1 MKKFLIAI
9 AALVFV
15 SSSSFAERYV
25 MVTHGEG
32 KDPFWPV
39 VQKGGEDAARAIG
52 ADFEYIYNPSA
63 DMADMASSI
72 QAAAATQPDGMV
84 ISLPDPDALGPA
96 IKAAVAAGVPVITMN
111 SGLESSAS
119 LGALMHVG
127 QPEYLAGQSA
137 GARAKAE
144 GATKALCMIQE
155 AYNTA
160 LVDRCEGYGESVP
173 MEFTDTTS
181 DPATIQTRAT
191 AALQANP
198 DVDAILSVGPHVCS
212 AVALALD
219 DLGMSVH
226 HSCFDLSPDVMD
238 LINAGKVAFTIDQQ
252 QRLQGYMPIIVLHL
266 YNNGA
271 GLLPGA
277 NIPSGP
283 GFVDKSNAS
292 SVAALAGIVVVPL
305 YFNPTTAALHEAFPT
320 AYYAEPVLWAGFA
333 AGLLQTL
340 LQVIFWDKMGF
351 RTIKDGALNGIWLG
365 AILGGIQNLNEAS
378 QYAVFNATG
387 QAFITVLIYIIFT
400 AVSGGAIAWAF
411 ARGEKSEK

>member
-1 MKKFLIAI
+1 MKKILLSIV
-9 AALVFV
+9 ALVFIT
-15 SSSSFAERYV
+15 STAFAERYV

-32 KDPFWPV
+32 NDPFWPV

-72 QAAAATQPDGMV
+72 QAAAATSPDGMV
-84 ISLPDPDALGPA
+84 ISLPDPDSLGPA

-160 LVDRCEGYGESVP
+160 LVDRCEGYGEAVP

-191 AALQANP
+191 AALQANS
-198 DVDAILSVGPHVCS
+198 DVDAILSVGPHVCD
-212 AVALALD
+212 AVSKALD
-219 DLGMSVH
+219 DLGMTVH
-226 HSCFDLSPDVMD
+226 HSCFDLSPAVMD

-292 SVAALAGIVVVPL
+292 SVAALAGI
-305 YFNPTTAALHEAFPT
+305 
-320 AYYAEPVLWAGFA
+320 
-333 AGLLQTL
+333 
-340 LQVIFWDKMGF
+340 D
-351 RTIKDGALNGIWLG
+351 R
-365 AILGGIQNLNEAS
+365 
-378 QYAVFNATG
+378 
-387 QAFITVLIYIIFT
+387 
-400 AVSGGAIAWAF
+400 
-411 ARGEKSEK
+411 

>member
-1 MKKFLIAI
+1 MKKILLTFAAI
-9 AALVFV
+9 VFV
-15 SSSSFAERYV
+15 TSSAFAERYV

-32 KDPFWPV
+32 NDPFWPV

-72 QAAAATQPDGMV
+72 QAAAATSPDGMV

-191 AALQANP
+191 AALQSNP
-198 DVDAILSVGPHVCS
+198 DVDAILSVGPHVCD
-212 AVALALD
+212 AVSKALD
-219 DLGMSVH
+219 DLGMTVH
-226 HSCFDLSPDVMD
+226 HSCFDLSPAVMD
-238 LINAGKVAFTIDQQ
+238 LINSGKVAFTIDQQ
-252 QRLQGYMPIIVLHL
+252 QRLQGYLPIIVLHL

-283 GFVDKSNAS
+283 GFVDKSNAT
-292 SVAALAGIVVVPL
+292 SVAALAGI
-305 YFNPTTAALHEAFPT
+305 
-320 AYYAEPVLWAGFA
+320 
-333 AGLLQTL
+333 
-340 LQVIFWDKMGF
+340 D
-351 RTIKDGALNGIWLG
+351 R
-365 AILGGIQNLNEAS
+365 
-378 QYAVFNATG
+378 
-387 QAFITVLIYIIFT
+387 
-400 AVSGGAIAWAF
+400 
-411 ARGEKSEK
+411 

>member
-1 MKKFLIAI
+1 MRNFLMTLIAVVFATS
-9 AALVFV
+9 AA
-15 SSSSFAERYV
+15 FAERYV

-32 KDPFWPV
+32 NDPFWPV

-72 QAAAATQPDGMV
+72 QAAAATSPDGMV
-84 ISLPDPDALGPA
+84 ISLPDPDSLGPA

-160 LVDRCEGYGESVP
+160 LVDRCEGYGEAVP

-191 AALQANP
+191 AALQANS
-198 DVDAILSVGPHVCS
+198 DVDAILSVGPHVCD
-212 AVALALD
+212 AVAKAVD
-219 DLGMSVH
+219 DLGMTVH
-226 HSCFDLSPDVMD
+226 HSCFDLSPAVMD
-238 LINAGKVAFTIDQQ
+238 LINAGKVSFTIDQQ

-292 SVAALAGIVVVPL
+292 SVAALAGI
-305 YFNPTTAALHEAFPT
+305 
-320 AYYAEPVLWAGFA
+320 
-333 AGLLQTL
+333 
-340 LQVIFWDKMGF
+340 D
-351 RTIKDGALNGIWLG
+351 R
-365 AILGGIQNLNEAS
+365 
-378 QYAVFNATG
+378 
-387 QAFITVLIYIIFT
+387 
-400 AVSGGAIAWAF
+400 
-411 ARGEKSEK
+411 

>member
-1 MKKFLIAI
+1 MTLIAV
-9 AALVFV
+9 VFATSV
-15 SSSSFAERYV
+15 AFAERYV

-32 KDPFWPV
+32 NDPFWPV

-72 QAAAATQPDGMV
+72 QAAAATSPDGMV
-84 ISLPDPDALGPA
+84 ISLPDPDSLGPA

-160 LVDRCEGYGESVP
+160 LVDRCEGYGEAVP

-191 AALQANP
+191 AALQANS
-198 DVDAILSVGPHVCS
+198 DVDAILSVGPHVCD
-212 AVALALD
+212 AVSKALD
-219 DLGMSVH
+219 DLGMTVH
-226 HSCFDLSPDVMD
+226 HSCFDLSPAVMD

-292 SVAALAGIVVVPL
+292 SVAALAGI
-305 YFNPTTAALHEAFPT
+305 
-320 AYYAEPVLWAGFA
+320 
-333 AGLLQTL
+333 
-340 LQVIFWDKMGF
+340 D
-351 RTIKDGALNGIWLG
+351 R
-365 AILGGIQNLNEAS
+365 
-378 QYAVFNATG
+378 
-387 QAFITVLIYIIFT
+387 
-400 AVSGGAIAWAF
+400 
-411 ARGEKSEK
+411 

>member
-1 MKKFLIAI
+1 MKNFLMTLIAVVFATS
-9 AALVFV
+9 AA
-15 SSSSFAERYV
+15 FAERYV

-32 KDPFWPV
+32 NDPFWPV

-72 QAAAATQPDGMV
+72 QAAAATSPDGMV
-84 ISLPDPDALGPA
+84 ISLPDPDSLGPA
-96 IKAAVAAGVPVITMN
+96 IKAAVAAGVPVVTMN

-144 GATKALCMIQE
+144 GATKGLCMIQE

-160 LVDRCEGYGESVP
+160 LVDRCEGYGEAVP

-191 AALQANP
+191 EALQANP
-198 DVDAILSVGPHVCS
+198 DVDALLSVGPHVCD
-212 AVALALD
+212 AVAKAVD
-219 DLGMSVH
+219 DLGVTVH
-226 HSCFDLSPDVMD
+226 HSCFDLSPAVMD

-252 QRLQGYMPIIVLHL
+252 PRLQGYMPIIVLHL

-292 SVAALAGIVVVPL
+292 SVAALAGI
-305 YFNPTTAALHEAFPT
+305 
-320 AYYAEPVLWAGFA
+320 
-333 AGLLQTL
+333 
-340 LQVIFWDKMGF
+340 D
-351 RTIKDGALNGIWLG
+351 R
-365 AILGGIQNLNEAS
+365 
-378 QYAVFNATG
+378 
-387 QAFITVLIYIIFT
+387 
-400 AVSGGAIAWAF
+400 
-411 ARGEKSEK
+411 

>member
-1 MKKFLIAI
+1 MKKFLISI
-9 AALVFV
+9 AALVFIT
-15 SSSSFAERYV
+15 SSAFAERYV

-63 DMADMASSI
+63 DMSDMASSI

-111 SGLESSAS
+111 SGLENSAA

-137 GARAKAE
+137 GARAASE
-144 GATKALCMIQE
+144 GASNALCMIQE
-155 AYNTA
+155 QYNTA
-160 LVDRCEGYGESVP
+160 LSDRCNGYGEAVP
-173 MEFTDTTS
+173 VKFIDTTS
-181 DPATIQTRAT
+181 DPATIETRAT
-191 AALQANP
+191 AALQANS
-198 DVDAILSVGPHVCS
+198 DIDAILSVGPHVCVAVDK
-212 AVALALD
+212 AVAA
-219 DLGMSVH
+219 LGMTVH
-226 HSCFDLSPDVMD
+226 HSCFDLSPEVMD
-238 LINAGKVAFTIDQQ
+238 LINADRVSFTIDQQ

-292 SVAALAGIVVVPL
+292 SVAALAGI
-305 YFNPTTAALHEAFPT
+305 
-320 AYYAEPVLWAGFA
+320 
-333 AGLLQTL
+333 
-340 LQVIFWDKMGF
+340 D
-351 RTIKDGALNGIWLG
+351 R
-365 AILGGIQNLNEAS
+365 
-378 QYAVFNATG
+378 
-387 QAFITVLIYIIFT
+387 
-400 AVSGGAIAWAF
+400 
-411 ARGEKSEK
+411 

>member
-1 MKKFLIAI
+1 MKKFLLTI
-9 AALVFV
+9 AALVFIT
-15 SSSSFAERYV
+15 SSAFAERYV

-32 KDPFWPV
+32 NDPFWPV

-84 ISLPDPDALGPA
+84 ISLPDPDSLGAA

-160 LVDRCEGYGESVP
+160 LVDRCEGYGEAVP

-191 AALQANP
+191 AALQANS
-198 DVDAILSVGPHVCS
+198 DVDAVLSVGPHVCD
-212 AVALALD
+212 AVSKALD
-219 DLGMSVH
+219 DLGMTVH
-226 HSCFDLSPDVMD
+226 HSCFDLSPAVMD

-292 SVAALAGIVVVPL
+292 SVAALAGI
-305 YFNPTTAALHEAFPT
+305 
-320 AYYAEPVLWAGFA
+320 
-333 AGLLQTL
+333 
-340 LQVIFWDKMGF
+340 D
-351 RTIKDGALNGIWLG
+351 R
-365 AILGGIQNLNEAS
+365 
-378 QYAVFNATG
+378 
-387 QAFITVLIYIIFT
+387 
-400 AVSGGAIAWAF
+400 
-411 ARGEKSEK
+411 

>member
-1 MKKFLIAI
+1 MRKILMILTAVVLTTGT
-9 AALVFV
+9 A
-15 SSSSFAERYV
+15 FAERYV

-96 IKAAVAAGVPVITMN
+96 IKAAVAAGIPVITMN
-111 SGLESSAS
+111 SGLENSAA

-137 GARAKAE
+137 GKRAKAE

-160 LVDRCEGYGESVP
+160 LVDRCEGYGEAVP

-191 AALQANP
+191 AALQANS
-198 DVDAILSVGPHVCS
+198 DVDAILSVGPHVCEAVDK
-212 AVALALD
+212 AVA
-219 DLGMSVH
+219 DLGMTVH
-226 HSCFDLSPDVMD
+226 HSCFDLSPAVMD
-238 LINAGKVAFTIDQQ
+238 LINAGRVSFTIDQQ

-292 SVAALAGIVVVPL
+292 SVAALAGI
-305 YFNPTTAALHEAFPT
+305 
-320 AYYAEPVLWAGFA
+320 
-333 AGLLQTL
+333 
-340 LQVIFWDKMGF
+340 D
-351 RTIKDGALNGIWLG
+351 R
-365 AILGGIQNLNEAS
+365 
-378 QYAVFNATG
+378 
-387 QAFITVLIYIIFT
+387 
-400 AVSGGAIAWAF
+400 
-411 ARGEKSEK
+411 

>member
-1 MKKFLIAI
+1 MTIVAI
-9 AALVFV
+9 VFAT
-15 SSSSFAERYV
+15 STAFAERYV

-63 DMADMASSI
+63 DMSDTASSI

-84 ISLPDPDALGPA
+84 ISLLDPDALGPA

-111 SGLESSAS
+111 SGLENSAA

-137 GARAKAE
+137 GARAASE
-144 GATKALCMIQE
+144 GATNALCMIQE
-155 AYNTA
+155 QYNTA
-160 LVDRCEGYGESVP
+160 LSDRCNGYGEAVP
-173 MEFTDTTS
+173 VKFIDTTS
-181 DPATIQTRAT
+181 DPATIETRAT
-191 AALQANP
+191 AALQANS
-198 DVDAILSVGPHVCS
+198 DIDAILSVGPHVCVAVDK
-212 AVALALD
+212 AVAA
-219 DLGMSVH
+219 LGMTVH
-226 HSCFDLSPDVMD
+226 HSCFDLSPEVMD
-238 LINAGKVAFTIDQQ
+238 LINADRVSFTIDQQ

-292 SVAALAGIVVVPL
+292 SVAALAGI
-305 YFNPTTAALHEAFPT
+305 
-320 AYYAEPVLWAGFA
+320 
-333 AGLLQTL
+333 
-340 LQVIFWDKMGF
+340 D
-351 RTIKDGALNGIWLG
+351 R
-365 AILGGIQNLNEAS
+365 
-378 QYAVFNATG
+378 
-387 QAFITVLIYIIFT
+387 
-400 AVSGGAIAWAF
+400 
-411 ARGEKSEK
+411 

>member
-1 MKKFLIAI
+1 MKNILMTIVAI
-9 AALVFV
+9 VFATSAA
-15 SSSSFAERYV
+15 FAERYV

-63 DMADMASSI
+63 DMSDMASSI

-111 SGLESSAS
+111 SGLENSAA

-137 GARAKAE
+137 GARAASE
-144 GATKALCMIQE
+144 GASNALCMIQE
-155 AYNTA
+155 QYNTA
-160 LVDRCEGYGESVP
+160 LSDRCNGYGEAVP
-173 MEFTDTTS
+173 VKFIDTTS
-181 DPATIQTRAT
+181 DPATIETRAT
-191 AALQANP
+191 AALQANS
-198 DVDAILSVGPHVCS
+198 DIDAILSVGPHVCVAVDK
-212 AVALALD
+212 AVAA
-219 DLGMSVH
+219 LGMTVH
-226 HSCFDLSPDVMD
+226 HSCFDLSPEVMD
-238 LINAGKVAFTIDQQ
+238 LINADRVSFTIDQQ

-292 SVAALAGIVVVPL
+292 SVAALARI
-305 YFNPTTAALHEAFPT
+305 
-320 AYYAEPVLWAGFA
+320 
-333 AGLLQTL
+333 
-340 LQVIFWDKMGF
+340 D
-351 RTIKDGALNGIWLG
+351 R
-365 AILGGIQNLNEAS
+365 
-378 QYAVFNATG
+378 
-387 QAFITVLIYIIFT
+387 
-400 AVSGGAIAWAF
+400 
-411 ARGEKSEK
+411 

>member
-1 MKKFLIAI
+1 MKRIILTLVAI
-9 AALVFV
+9 VFAT
-15 SSSSFAERYV
+15 STAFAERYV

-32 KDPFWPV
+32 NDPFWPV

-72 QAAAATQPDGMV
+72 QAAAATSPDGMV
-84 ISLPDPDALGPA
+84 ISLPDPDSLGAA

-198 DVDAILSVGPHVCS
+198 DVDAILSVGPHVCD
-212 AVALALD
+212 AVSKALD
-219 DLGMSVH
+219 DLGMTVH
-226 HSCFDLSPDVMD
+226 HSCFDLSPAVMD

-252 QRLQGYMPIIVLHL
+252 QRLQGYLPIIVLHL

-292 SVAALAGIVVVPL
+292 SVAALAGI
-305 YFNPTTAALHEAFPT
+305 
-320 AYYAEPVLWAGFA
+320 
-333 AGLLQTL
+333 
-340 LQVIFWDKMGF
+340 D
-351 RTIKDGALNGIWLG
+351 R
-365 AILGGIQNLNEAS
+365 
-378 QYAVFNATG
+378 
-387 QAFITVLIYIIFT
+387 
-400 AVSGGAIAWAF
+400 
-411 ARGEKSEK
+411 

>member
-1 MKKFLIAI
+1 MKKLILSI
-9 AALVFV
+9 AALALFAT
-15 SSSSFAERYV
+15 SAFAERYV
-25 MVTHGEG
+25 MITHGEG

-111 SGLESSAS
+111 SGLENSAA

-137 GARAKAE
+137 GKRAKAE

-191 AALQANP
+191 AALQANS
-198 DVDAILSVGPHVCS
+198 DVDAILSVGPHVCEAVDK
-212 AVALALD
+212 AVA
-219 DLGMSVH
+219 DL
-226 HSCFDLSPDVMD
+226 
-238 LINAGKVAFTIDQQ
+238 
-252 QRLQGYMPIIVLHL
+252 
-266 YNNGA
+266 
-271 GLLPGA
+271 
-277 NIPSGP
+277 
-283 GFVDKSNAS
+283 
-292 SVAALAGIVVVPL
+292 
-305 YFNPTTAALHEAFPT
+305 
-320 AYYAEPVLWAGFA
+320 
-333 AGLLQTL
+333 
-340 LQVIFWDKMGF
+340 
-351 RTIKDGALNGIWLG
+351 
-365 AILGGIQNLNEAS
+365 
-378 QYAVFNATG
+378 
-387 QAFITVLIYIIFT
+387 
-400 AVSGGAIAWAF
+400 
-411 ARGEKSEK
+411 

>member
-1 MKKFLIAI
+1 MKRIILTLIAI
-9 AALVFV
+9 VFAT
-15 SSSSFAERYV
+15 STAFAERYV

-32 KDPFWPV
+32 NDPFWPV

-72 QAAAATQPDGMV
+72 QAAAATSPDGMV
-84 ISLPDPDALGPA
+84 ISLPDPDSLGPA

-127 QPEYLAGQSA
+127 QPEYLAGLSA

-144 GATKALCMIQE
+144 GATIALCMIQE

-160 LVDRCEGYGESVP
+160 LVDRCEGYGEAVP
-173 MEFTDTTS
+173 MQFTDTTS
-181 DPATIQTRAT
+181 DPATIQARAT
-191 AALQANP
+191 AALQANS
-198 DVDAILSVGPHVCS
+198 DVDAVLSVGPHVCD
-212 AVALALD
+212 AVSKALD
-219 DLGMSVH
+219 DLGMTVH
-226 HSCFDLSPDVMD
+226 HSCFDLSPAVMD

-252 QRLQGYMPIIVLHL
+252 QRLQGYVPIIVLHL
-266 YNNGA
+266 YNTGA

-292 SVAALAGIVVVPL
+292 SVAALAGI
-305 YFNPTTAALHEAFPT
+305 
-320 AYYAEPVLWAGFA
+320 
-333 AGLLQTL
+333 
-340 LQVIFWDKMGF
+340 D
-351 RTIKDGALNGIWLG
+351 R
-365 AILGGIQNLNEAS
+365 
-378 QYAVFNATG
+378 
-387 QAFITVLIYIIFT
+387 
-400 AVSGGAIAWAF
+400 
-411 ARGEKSEK
+411 

>member
-1 MKKFLIAI
+1 MTLIAVVFATS
-9 AALVFV
+9 AA
-15 SSSSFAERYV
+15 FAERYV

-32 KDPFWPV
+32 NDPFWPV

-72 QAAAATQPDGMV
+72 QAAAATSPDGMV
-84 ISLPDPDALGPA
+84 ISLPDPDSLGPA

-160 LVDRCEGYGESVP
+160 LVDRCEGYGEAVP

-191 AALQANP
+191 AALQANS
-198 DVDAILSVGPHVCS
+198 DVDAILSVGPHVCD
-212 AVALALD
+212 AVSKALD
-219 DLGMSVH
+219 DLGMTVH
-226 HSCFDLSPDVMD
+226 HSCFDLSPAVMD
-238 LINAGKVAFTIDQQ
+238 LINAGKVSFTIDQQ

-292 SVAALAGIVVVPL
+292 SVAALAGI
-305 YFNPTTAALHEAFPT
+305 
-320 AYYAEPVLWAGFA
+320 
-333 AGLLQTL
+333 
-340 LQVIFWDKMGF
+340 D
-351 RTIKDGALNGIWLG
+351 R
-365 AILGGIQNLNEAS
+365 
-378 QYAVFNATG
+378 
-387 QAFITVLIYIIFT
+387 
-400 AVSGGAIAWAF
+400 
-411 ARGEKSEK
+411 

>member
-1 MKKFLIAI
+1 MKKILLTFAAI
-9 AALVFV
+9 VFV
-15 SSSSFAERYV
+15 TSSAFAERYV

-32 KDPFWPV
+32 NDPFWPV

-72 QAAAATQPDGMV
+72 QAAAATSPDGMV
-84 ISLPDPDALGPA
+84 ISLPDPDSLGPA

-160 LVDRCEGYGESVP
+160 LVDRCEGYGEAVP

-191 AALQANP
+191 AALQSNP
-198 DVDAILSVGPHVCS
+198 DVDAILSVGPHVCD
-212 AVALALD
+212 AVSKALD
-219 DLGMSVH
+219 DLGMTVH
-226 HSCFDLSPDVMD
+226 HSCFDLSPAVMD

-252 QRLQGYMPIIVLHL
+252 QRLQGYVPIIVLHL
-266 YNNGA
+266 YNTGA

-292 SVAALAGIVVVPL
+292 SVAALAGI
-305 YFNPTTAALHEAFPT
+305 
-320 AYYAEPVLWAGFA
+320 
-333 AGLLQTL
+333 
-340 LQVIFWDKMGF
+340 D
-351 RTIKDGALNGIWLG
+351 R
-365 AILGGIQNLNEAS
+365 
-378 QYAVFNATG
+378 
-387 QAFITVLIYIIFT
+387 
-400 AVSGGAIAWAF
+400 
-411 ARGEKSEK
+411 

>member
-1 MKKFLIAI
+1 MKKILLTFAAI
-9 AALVFV
+9 VFV
-15 SSSSFAERYV
+15 TSSAFAERYV

-32 KDPFWPV
+32 NDPFWPV

-72 QAAAATQPDGMV
+72 QAAAATSPDGMV

-198 DVDAILSVGPHVCS
+198 EVDAILSVGPHVCD
-212 AVALALD
+212 AVSKALD
-219 DLGMSVH
+219 DLGMTVH
-226 HSCFDLSPDVMD
+226 HSCFDLSPAVMD

-252 QRLQGYMPIIVLHL
+252 QRLQGYLPIIILHL

-283 GFVDKSNAS
+283 GFVDKSNAT
-292 SVAALAGIVVVPL
+292 SVAALAGI
-305 YFNPTTAALHEAFPT
+305 
-320 AYYAEPVLWAGFA
+320 
-333 AGLLQTL
+333 
-340 LQVIFWDKMGF
+340 D
-351 RTIKDGALNGIWLG
+351 R
-365 AILGGIQNLNEAS
+365 
-378 QYAVFNATG
+378 
-387 QAFITVLIYIIFT
+387 
-400 AVSGGAIAWAF
+400 
-411 ARGEKSEK
+411 

>member
-1 MKKFLIAI
+1 MKKFLLTFAAI
-9 AALVFV
+9 VFV
-15 SSSSFAERYV
+15 TSSAFAERYV

-32 KDPFWPV
+32 NDPFWPV
-39 VQKGGEDAARAIG
+39 VQKGGEDAAAAIG

-84 ISLPDPDALGPA
+84 ISLPDPDALGAA

-111 SGLESSAS
+111 SGLESSAG

-160 LVDRCEGYGESVP
+160 LVDRCEGYGEAVP

-191 AALQANP
+191 AALQSNP
-198 DVDAILSVGPHVCS
+198 DVDAVLSVGPHVCD
-212 AVALALD
+212 AVAKALD
-219 DLGMSVH
+219 DLGMTVH
-226 HSCFDLSPDVMD
+226 HSCFDLSPAVMD

-252 QRLQGYMPIIVLHL
+252 QRLQGYLPIIVLHL

-292 SVAALAGIVVVPL
+292 SVAALAGI
-305 YFNPTTAALHEAFPT
+305 
-320 AYYAEPVLWAGFA
+320 
-333 AGLLQTL
+333 
-340 LQVIFWDKMGF
+340 D
-351 RTIKDGALNGIWLG
+351 R
-365 AILGGIQNLNEAS
+365 
-378 QYAVFNATG
+378 
-387 QAFITVLIYIIFT
+387 
-400 AVSGGAIAWAF
+400 
-411 ARGEKSEK
+411 

>member
-1 MKKFLIAI
+1 MRNFLMTLIAVVFATS
-9 AALVFV
+9 AA
-15 SSSSFAERYV
+15 FAERYV

-32 KDPFWPV
+32 NDPFWPV

-72 QAAAATQPDGMV
+72 QAAAATSPDGMV
-84 ISLPDPDALGPA
+84 ISLPDPDSLGPA

-160 LVDRCEGYGESVP
+160 LVDRCEGYGEAVP

-198 DVDAILSVGPHVCS
+198 DVDAVLSVGPHVCD
-212 AVALALD
+212 AVSKALD
-219 DLGMSVH
+219 DLGMTVH
-226 HSCFDLSPDVMD
+226 HSCFDLSPAVMD

-292 SVAALAGIVVVPL
+292 SVAALAGI
-305 YFNPTTAALHEAFPT
+305 
-320 AYYAEPVLWAGFA
+320 
-333 AGLLQTL
+333 
-340 LQVIFWDKMGF
+340 D
-351 RTIKDGALNGIWLG
+351 R
-365 AILGGIQNLNEAS
+365 
-378 QYAVFNATG
+378 
-387 QAFITVLIYIIFT
+387 
-400 AVSGGAIAWAF
+400 
-411 ARGEKSEK
+411 

>member
-1 MKKFLIAI
+1 MKKFLLTFAAI
-9 AALVFV
+9 VFV
-15 SSSSFAERYV
+15 TSSAFAERYV

-32 KDPFWPV
+32 NDPFWPV

-84 ISLPDPDALGPA
+84 VSLPDPDSLGAA

-198 DVDAILSVGPHVCS
+198 DVDAILSVGPHVCD
-212 AVALALD
+212 AVSKALD
-219 DLGMSVH
+219 DLGMTVH
-226 HSCFDLSPDVMD
+226 HSCFDLSPAVMD

-252 QRLQGYMPIIVLHL
+252 QRLQGYLPIIVLHL

-292 SVAALAGIVVVPL
+292 SVAALAGI
-305 YFNPTTAALHEAFPT
+305 
-320 AYYAEPVLWAGFA
+320 
-333 AGLLQTL
+333 
-340 LQVIFWDKMGF
+340 D
-351 RTIKDGALNGIWLG
+351 R
-365 AILGGIQNLNEAS
+365 
-378 QYAVFNATG
+378 
-387 QAFITVLIYIIFT
+387 
-400 AVSGGAIAWAF
+400 
-411 ARGEKSEK
+411 

>member
-1 MKKFLIAI
+1 MKKLILSI
-9 AALVFV
+9 AALALFAT
-15 SSSSFAERYV
+15 SAFAERYV
-25 MVTHGEG
+25 MITHGEG

-111 SGLESSAS
+111 SGLENSAA

-127 QPEYLAGQSA
+127 QPEYLAGQKA
-137 GARAKAE
+137 GARAASE

-160 LVDRCEGYGESVP
+160 LVDRCEGYGEAVP

-181 DPATIQTRAT
+181 DPATIVTRAT

-198 DVDAILSVGPHVCS
+198 DVDAVLSVGPHVCEG
-212 AVALALD
+212 VAKAMD
-219 DLGMSVH
+219 DLGMSGIH
-226 HSCFDLSPDVMD
+226 HACFDLSPGVMD
-238 LINAGKVAFTIDQQ
+238 LIGAGKVSFTIDQQ
-252 QRLQGYMPIIVLHL
+252 QRLQGYVPIIVLHL
-266 YNNGA
+266 YNNSA

-283 GFVDKSNAS
+283 GFVDKSNAA
-292 SVAALAGIVVVPL
+292 SVAALAGI
-305 YFNPTTAALHEAFPT
+305 
-320 AYYAEPVLWAGFA
+320 
-333 AGLLQTL
+333 
-340 LQVIFWDKMGF
+340 D
-351 RTIKDGALNGIWLG
+351 R
-365 AILGGIQNLNEAS
+365 
-378 QYAVFNATG
+378 
-387 QAFITVLIYIIFT
+387 
-400 AVSGGAIAWAF
+400 
-411 ARGEKSEK
+411 

>member
-1 MKKFLIAI
+1 MRNFLMTLIAVVFATS
-9 AALVFV
+9 AA
-15 SSSSFAERYV
+15 FAERYV

-32 KDPFWPV
+32 NDPFWPV

-72 QAAAATQPDGMV
+72 QAAAATSPDGMV
-84 ISLPDPDALGPA
+84 ISLPDPDSLGPA
-96 IKAAVAAGVPVITMN
+96 IKAAVDAGVPVITMN

-191 AALQANP
+191 AALQSNP
-198 DVDAILSVGPHVCS
+198 EVDAILSVGPHVCD
-212 AVALALD
+212 AVSKALD
-219 DLGMSVH
+219 DLGMTVH
-226 HSCFDLSPDVMD
+226 HSCFDLSPAVMD
-238 LINAGKVAFTIDQQ
+238 LINSGKVAFTIDQQ
-252 QRLQGYMPIIVLHL
+252 QRLQGYLPIIVLHL

-283 GFVDKSNAS
+283 GFVDKSNAT
-292 SVAALAGIVVVPL
+292 SVAALAGI
-305 YFNPTTAALHEAFPT
+305 
-320 AYYAEPVLWAGFA
+320 
-333 AGLLQTL
+333 
-340 LQVIFWDKMGF
+340 D
-351 RTIKDGALNGIWLG
+351 R
-365 AILGGIQNLNEAS
+365 
-378 QYAVFNATG
+378 
-387 QAFITVLIYIIFT
+387 
-400 AVSGGAIAWAF
+400 
-411 ARGEKSEK
+411 

>member
-1 MKKFLIAI
+1 MKKILLTFAAI
-9 AALVFV
+9 VFV
-15 SSSSFAERYV
+15 TSSAFAERYV

-32 KDPFWPV
+32 NDPFWPV
-39 VQKGGEDAARAIG
+39 VQKGGEDAAAAIG

-72 QAAAATQPDGMV
+72 QAAAATQPDGLV
-84 ISLPDPDALGPA
+84 VSLPDPDALGAA

-119 LGALMHVG
+119 LGALMHGG

-160 LVDRCEGYGESVP
+160 LVDRCEGYGEAVP

-191 AALQANP
+191 AALQSNP
-198 DVDAILSVGPHVCS
+198 DVDAVLSVGPHVCD
-212 AVALALD
+212 AVAKALD
-219 DLGMSVH
+219 DLGMTVH
-226 HSCFDLSPDVMD
+226 HSCFDLSPAVMY
-238 LINAGKVAFTIDQQ
+238 LINAGKVSFTIDQH

-266 YNNGA
+266 YNNDA

-292 SVAALAGIVVVPL
+292 SVAALAGI
-305 YFNPTTAALHEAFPT
+305 
-320 AYYAEPVLWAGFA
+320 
-333 AGLLQTL
+333 
-340 LQVIFWDKMGF
+340 D
-351 RTIKDGALNGIWLG
+351 R
-365 AILGGIQNLNEAS
+365 
-378 QYAVFNATG
+378 
-387 QAFITVLIYIIFT
+387 
-400 AVSGGAIAWAF
+400 
-411 ARGEKSEK
+411 

>member
-1 MKKFLIAI
+1 MKNFLIAI
-9 AALVFV
+9 ATLLFV
-15 SSSSFAERYV
+15 TSSAFAERYV

-32 KDPFWPV
+32 NDPFWPV
-39 VQKGGEDAARAIG
+39 VQKGGEDAAAAIG

-84 ISLPDPDALGPA
+84 ISLPDPDALGAA

-111 SGLESSAS
+111 SGLETSAS

-160 LVDRCEGYGESVP
+160 LVDRCEGYGEAVP

-191 AALQANP
+191 AALQSNP
-198 DVDAILSVGPHVCS
+198 DVDAVLSVGPHVCD
-212 AVALALD
+212 AVAKALD
-219 DLGMSVH
+219 DLGMTVH
-226 HSCFDLSPDVMD
+226 HSCFDLSPAVMD
-238 LINAGKVAFTIDQQ
+238 LINAGKVSFTIDQQ

-266 YNNGA
+266 YNNSA

-292 SVAALAGIVVVPL
+292 SVAALAGI
-305 YFNPTTAALHEAFPT
+305 
-320 AYYAEPVLWAGFA
+320 
-333 AGLLQTL
+333 
-340 LQVIFWDKMGF
+340 D
-351 RTIKDGALNGIWLG
+351 R
-365 AILGGIQNLNEAS
+365 
-378 QYAVFNATG
+378 
-387 QAFITVLIYIIFT
+387 
-400 AVSGGAIAWAF
+400 
-411 ARGEKSEK
+411 

>member
-1 MKKFLIAI
+1 MKRIILTLVAI
-9 AALVFV
+9 VFAT
-15 SSSSFAERYV
+15 STAFAERYV

-32 KDPFWPV
+32 NDPFWPV

-72 QAAAATQPDGMV
+72 QAAAATSPDGMV
-84 ISLPDPDALGPA
+84 ISLPDPDSLGPA

-160 LVDRCEGYGESVP
+160 LVDRCEGYGEAVP

-198 DVDAILSVGPHVCS
+198 DVDAVLSVGPHVCD
-212 AVALALD
+212 AVSKALD
-219 DLGMSVH
+219 DLGMTVH
-226 HSCFDLSPDVMD
+226 HSCFDLSPAVMD

-252 QRLQGYMPIIVLHL
+252 QRLQGYVPIIVLHL
-266 YNNGA
+266 YNTGA

-292 SVAALAGIVVVPL
+292 SVAALAGI
-305 YFNPTTAALHEAFPT
+305 
-320 AYYAEPVLWAGFA
+320 
-333 AGLLQTL
+333 
-340 LQVIFWDKMGF
+340 D
-351 RTIKDGALNGIWLG
+351 R
-365 AILGGIQNLNEAS
+365 
-378 QYAVFNATG
+378 
-387 QAFITVLIYIIFT
+387 
-400 AVSGGAIAWAF
+400 
-411 ARGEKSEK
+411 

>member
-1 MKKFLIAI
+1 MKKILLTFAAI
-9 AALVFV
+9 VFV
-15 SSSSFAERYV
+15 ASSAFAERYV

-32 KDPFWPV
+32 NDPFWPV

-72 QAAAATQPDGMV
+72 QAAAATSPDGMV
-84 ISLPDPDALGPA
+84 ISLPDPDSLGAA

-160 LVDRCEGYGESVP
+160 LVDRCEGYGEAVP

-191 AALQANP
+191 AALQANS
-198 DVDAILSVGPHVCS
+198 DVDAILSVGPHVCD
-212 AVALALD
+212 AVSKALD
-219 DLGMSVH
+219 DLGMTVH
-226 HSCFDLSPDVMD
+226 HSCFDLSPAVMD

-252 QRLQGYMPIIVLHL
+252 QRLQGYLPIIVLHL

-283 GFVDKSNAS
+283 GFVDKSNAT
-292 SVAALAGIVVVPL
+292 SVAALAGI
-305 YFNPTTAALHEAFPT
+305 
-320 AYYAEPVLWAGFA
+320 
-333 AGLLQTL
+333 
-340 LQVIFWDKMGF
+340 D
-351 RTIKDGALNGIWLG
+351 R
-365 AILGGIQNLNEAS
+365 
-378 QYAVFNATG
+378 
-387 QAFITVLIYIIFT
+387 
-400 AVSGGAIAWAF
+400 
-411 ARGEKSEK
+411 

>member
-1 MKKFLIAI
+1 MKKLFLLLTTIVFMTGT
-9 AALVFV
+9 AL
-15 SSSSFAERYV
+15 AERYV
-25 MVTHGEG
+25 MITHGEG

-72 QAAAATQPDGMV
+72 QAAAATQPDGIV
-84 ISLPDPDALGPA
+84 VSLPDPDALGPA

-137 GARAKAE
+137 GARAKSE
-144 GATKALCMIQE
+144 GASKGLCMIQE

-173 MEFTDTTS
+173 IEFIDTTS
-181 DPATIQTRAT
+181 DPASIETRAA

-198 DVDAILSVGPHVCS
+198 DIDAVLSVGPHVCVGVQK
-212 AVALALD
+212 AID
-219 DLGMSVH
+219 DIGMSVH
-226 HSCFDLSPDVMD
+226 HSCFDLSPPVMD
-238 LINAGKVAFTIDQQ
+238 LINSGKVSFTIDQQ
-252 QRLQGYMPIIVLHL
+252 QRLQGYMPVIVLHL
-266 YNNGA
+266 YNNSA

-292 SVAALAGIVVVPL
+292 SVGALAGV
-305 YFNPTTAALHEAFPT
+305 
-320 AYYAEPVLWAGFA
+320 
-333 AGLLQTL
+333 
-340 LQVIFWDKMGF
+340 D
-351 RTIKDGALNGIWLG
+351 R
-365 AILGGIQNLNEAS
+365 
-378 QYAVFNATG
+378 
-387 QAFITVLIYIIFT
+387 
-400 AVSGGAIAWAF
+400 
-411 ARGEKSEK
+411 

>member
-1 MKKFLIAI
+1 MTLIAVVFATS
-9 AALVFV
+9 AA
-15 SSSSFAERYV
+15 FAERYV

-32 KDPFWPV
+32 NDPFWPV

-72 QAAAATQPDGMV
+72 QAAAATSPDGMV
-84 ISLPDPDALGPA
+84 ISLPDPDSLGPA

-160 LVDRCEGYGESVP
+160 LVDRCEGYGEAVP

-191 AALQANP
+191 AALQANS
-198 DVDAILSVGPHVCS
+198 DVDAILSVGPHVCD
-212 AVALALD
+212 AVSKALD
-219 DLGMSVH
+219 DLGMTVH
-226 HSCFDLSPDVMD
+226 HSCFDLSPAVMD

-292 SVAALAGIVVVPL
+292 SVAALAGI
-305 YFNPTTAALHEAFPT
+305 
-320 AYYAEPVLWAGFA
+320 
-333 AGLLQTL
+333 
-340 LQVIFWDKMGF
+340 D
-351 RTIKDGALNGIWLG
+351 R
-365 AILGGIQNLNEAS
+365 
-378 QYAVFNATG
+378 
-387 QAFITVLIYIIFT
+387 
-400 AVSGGAIAWAF
+400 
-411 ARGEKSEK
+411 